1 MINAEQEYRFEYCE
15 YEPIVPR
22 VDEMRVIIVNNLIQ
36 EPEHLSE
43 VARQAPDFDEEKW
56 LKIERHIAGLAL
68 LNIETNVRKLVRNPW
83 IRTVHFSELSDD
95 LINELDPDALVLS
108 GTLRDFDFYHPEMLA
123 GFNEFIRQTRVP
135 VLAICGGHQMVGQA
149 FGANIVTLDG
159 QLPHQRRKD
168 RIIEYQYRFVKIT
181 DPEDPIFAG
190 VDDRTEPRWQ
200 KYTHR
205 RHLLRVWQNHG
216 LQVDRLPEGFRQLA
230 RGYLAEVQM
239 FVRRTAQQLIY
250 GVQFHLE
257 KSFQDWNLDKYWE
270 HHNESRDGRML
281 FGNFLVEALH
291 FRTAQG
297 GRGNTPRGFGHHDPG
312 LTTGPVTVG
321 TADVPVTGF

>member
-1 MINAEQEYRFEYCE
+1 MTHIHHRPDFQYCE

-22 VDEMRVIIVNNLIQ
+22 LDALRVVIVNDLIQ
-36 EPEHLSE
+36 EPHHLSD
-43 VARQAPDFDEEKW
+43 VARQSPDFDEEKW
-56 LKIERHIAGLAL
+56 LKLERHIAGLAL

-83 IRTVHFSELSDD
+83 IRTVHFSELSED
-95 LINELDPDALVLS
+95 LMDELDPDALVLS
-108 GTLRDFDFYHPEMLA
+108 GTLRDFDFYNPELIED
-123 GFNEFIRQTRVP
+123 FNRFIRHNRVP
-135 VLAICGGHQMVGQA
+135 VLAICGGHQLVGQA
-149 FGANIVTLDG
+149 FGAAITTLDG
-159 QLPHQRRKD
+159 RLPAQRRTN
-168 RIIEYQYRFVKIT
+168 RQIEYQYRFVKIT
-181 DPEDPIFAG
+181 DPDDPIFAG
-190 VDDRTEPRWQ
+190 VDDRAEPRWQ

-216 LQVDRLPEGFRQLA
+216 LQVDRLPDGFKQLA

-281 FGNFLVEALH
+281 FGNFLVEALR
-291 FRTAQG
+291 FRQTQG
-297 GRGNTPRGFGHHDPG
+297 PRERRPESGSGPDLLRQSVVSSG
-312 LTTGPVTVG
+312 TGSAPL
-321 TADVPVTGF
+321 TGF

>member
-1 MINAEQEYRFEYCE
+1 MTHIHHRPDFQYCE

-22 VDEMRVIIVNNLIQ
+22 LDALRVVIVNNLIQ
-36 EPEHLSE
+36 EPHHLSD
-43 VARQAPDFDEEKW
+43 VARQLPDFDEEKW
-56 LKIERHIAGLAL
+56 LKLERHIAGLAL

-83 IRTVHFSELSDD
+83 IRTVHFSELSED
-95 LINELDPDALVLS
+95 LMDELDPDALVLS
-108 GTLRDFDFYHPEMLA
+108 GTLRDFDFYNPELIED
-123 GFNEFIRQTRVP
+123 FNRFIRNNRVP
-135 VLAICGGHQMVGQA
+135 VLAICGGHQLVGQA
-149 FGANIVTLDG
+149 FGATITTLDG
-159 QLPHQRRKD
+159 RLPAERRTN
-168 RIIEYQYRFVKIT
+168 RQIEYQYRFVKIT
-181 DPEDPIFAG
+181 DPDDPIFAG
-190 VDDRTEPRWQ
+190 VDDRAEPRWQ

-216 LQVDRLPEGFRQLA
+216 LQVDRLPDGFRQLA

-281 FGNFLVEALH
+281 FGNFLVEALR
-291 FRTAQG
+291 FRQTQG
-297 GRGNTPRGFGHHDPG
+297 PRERRPESGSGPDLMRQSVVSSG
-312 LTTGPVTVG
+312 TGSAPL
-321 TADVPVTGF
+321 TGF

>member
-1 MINAEQEYRFEYCE
+1 MTHIHHRPDFQYCE

-22 VDEMRVIIVNNLIQ
+22 LDALRVVIVNNLIQ
-36 EPEHLSE
+36 EPHHLSD
-43 VARQAPDFDEEKW
+43 VARQLPDFDEEKW
-56 LKIERHIAGLAL
+56 LKLERHIAGLAL

-83 IRTVHFSELSDD
+83 IRTVHFSELSED
-95 LINELDPDALVLS
+95 LMDELDPDALVLS
-108 GTLRDFDFYHPEMLA
+108 GTLRDFDFYNPELIED
-123 GFNEFIRQTRVP
+123 FNRFIRNNRVP
-135 VLAICGGHQMVGQA
+135 VLAICGGHQLVGQA
-149 FGANIVTLDG
+149 FGATITTLDG
-159 QLPHQRRKD
+159 RLPAERRTN
-168 RIIEYQYRFVKIT
+168 RQIEYQYRFVKIT
-181 DPEDPIFAG
+181 DPDDPIFAG
-190 VDDRTEPRWQ
+190 VDDRAEPRWQ

-216 LQVDRLPEGFRQLA
+216 LQVDRLPDGFRQLA

-281 FGNFLVEALH
+281 FGNFLVEALR
-291 FRTAQG
+291 FRQTQG
-297 GRGNTPRGFGHHDPG
+297 PRERRPESGSGPDLVRQSVVSSG
-312 LTTGPVTVG
+312 TGSAPL
-321 TADVPVTGF
+321 TGF